1 MGLHTCAG
9 SYLLSG
15 LADCGGADLLR
26 DRGRNRMEASHNK
39 GIAMTIRELLVE
51 RYAPLHQLTPRSV
64 VIYTNTIDHWMR
76 FLGREPLT
84 SDFDDL
90 VVSRFL
96 AFRNTSIKRG
106 GKTLS
111 PNTVAK
117 DKAQICA
124 LWTFAAK
131 KRLVEQFPSLPRTHL
146 VHRTPKAAT
155 VDSMQALMA
164 AAGTGKRA
172 WYGDLPVAW
181 FWQTL
186 IRVAFET
193 GERRGALMALRWS
206 EVDLEG
212 LQVTFL
218 AETRKGRSRDIVR
231 AISQSVADQL
241 RLHRGAP
248 GDLVWRYPGKPHS
261 LYASWDLLRKRAG
274 VQVRGLH
281 SIRKSSASYLAAAG
295 GNASEHLGH
304 SNPRTTAVYLDPSI
318 VRPKETAVSR
328 LPQLG
333 GPDAEFIED
342 QS

>member
-39 GIAMTIRELLVE
+39 GIAMTIRELLVS

-64 VIYTNTIDHWMR
+64 VIYKGTIDQWAT
-76 FLGREPLT
+76 FLGREPVT

-90 VVSRFL
+90 EVSRFL
-96 AFRNTSIKRG
+96 QHCVSR
-106 GKTLS
+106 
-111 PNTVAK
+111 TVAGRPISANTIAK
-117 DKAQICA
+117 HKAQICT
-124 LWTFAAK
+124 LWNFAAK
-131 KRLVEQFPSLPRTHL
+131 KRLVEHFPSLPRTHL

-281 SIRKSSASYLAAAG
+281 SVRKASASYLAAAG

-333 GPDAEFIED
+333 GPDAEFVPEEL
-342 QS
+342 S